1 MFANAHEIGRIVPT
15 TPWDTVFSGIATWLG
30 IKENDLGKVCPNLH
44 NFDSSYLID
53 PEEMFDV
60 IEVPPPAP
68 SQAPQPY
75 SPMPSNAVEYL
86 PSDTPSLSPS
96 KEKSS
101 MPTETSSIVPT
112 ALPSSHPSLTPSELP
127 SQKPSVVPSMQPS
140 EPPSQAPSELPSQMP
155 SEVSSMQPSD
165 YSPIC
170 LVNEVFGATYYFVV
184 TGLSYYWRL
193 QLTQGGTLEADFAD
207 STCSN
212 PLVSSVYLILWI
224 KQRMLLFTKKD
235 NRDIVEHSGL
245 RNCQL

>member
-1 MFANAHEIGRIVPT
+1 
-15 TPWDTVFSGIATWLG
+15 
-30 IKENDLGKVCPNLH
+30 
-44 NFDSSYLID
+44 
-53 PEEMFDV
+53 
-60 IEVPPPAP
+60 
-68 SQAPQPY
+68 
-75 SPMPSNAVEYL
+75 
-86 PSDTPSLSPS
+86 
-96 KEKSS
+96 

-112 ALPSSHPSLTPSELP
+112 ALPSSHPSLTPSELPSQIPSAVPSMQPSELP